1 MKSRI
6 LLTLAFALLVA
17 AAFAPRPQA
26 VRAQDAKVACDADLI
41 LNLYVAENYFNFGAV
56 HDKLMGMGGDMA
68 KGMVDFSKLDYG
80 QYTPLFDAMMKAMDS
95 SMMTPNAMMS
105 DQTMSGVVDMMSKGD
120 SMMMGDTMGQMTEL
134 KPAAMQGEPA
144 ECTALRTE
152 LNHFYTALAYEGM
165 MMAEATPDAM
175 MADSTPAMK

>member
-1 MKSRI
+1 MKSRF

-17 AAFAPRPQA
+17 AVFAPHPQA
-26 VRAQDAKVACDADLI
+26 IRAQDAKVACDADLI

-56 HDKLMGMGGDMA
+56 HDKLMGMGDDMA

-105 DQTMSGVVDMMSKGD
+105 DQAMSGVVDAMSKGD
-120 SMMMGDTMGQMTEL
+120 AMMGDTMGQMTQL
-134 KPAAMQGEPA
+134 KPAIMQGEPA

-152 LNHFYTALAYEGM
+152 LNHFYTALANEGM

-175 MADSTPAMK
+175 MAESTPAMK

>member
-6 LLTLAFALLVA
+6 FLTLAFALLVA
-17 AAFAPRPQA
+17 AAFAPHPQA

-68 KGMVDFSKLDYG
+68 KGMVDFAKLDYG
-80 QYTPLFDAMMKAMDS
+80 QYTPLFDAMMKAMDNS
-95 SMMTPNAMMS
+95 MAMSNSMMSEDTMNA
-105 DQTMSGVVDMMSKGD
+105 VVNTMSKGD
-120 SMMMGDTMGQMTEL
+120 TMMGDTMGQMTEL

-152 LNHFYTALAYEGM
+152 LNHFYTALANEGM

-175 MADSTPAMK
+175 MAESTPAMK